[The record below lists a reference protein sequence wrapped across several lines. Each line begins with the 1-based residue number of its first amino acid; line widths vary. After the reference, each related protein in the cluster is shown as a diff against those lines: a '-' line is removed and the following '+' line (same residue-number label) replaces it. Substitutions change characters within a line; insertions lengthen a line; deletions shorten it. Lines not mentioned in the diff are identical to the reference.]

1 MNPLAILTSLEG
13 AVFEVVV
20 WLLLVPKTLF
30 QVLRHPAWVVDY
42 TAAQFQK
49 AEADRW
55 DDYLSPVVFWL
66 LLAVGPYLWGTS
78 VVPHRYGAPGQLSGD
93 VLSHLPLPT
102 RYLLLALLLVAAP
115 ATLAVLFARIR
126 GHGLARR
133 LLRQHFAAQC
143 YLQTPTLLC
152 VMPIVVSVLFA
163 PRAEMLAH
171 FSGTVSLI
179 GLAGLSLLWL
189 LAAERDRTDGRGGE
203 RSVSPWAVH
212 SWEASSSAPSSLPR
226 RTWLTRHTCSCRRLE
241 QTGRRRWWN
250 PSPPTFRV
258 GGDISTSPFKHSAA
272 RPRCPGPRT
281 KPHRWVVRQD

>member
-1 MNPLAILTSLEG
+1 MNPLAILTSLEA
-13 AVFEVVV
+13 AVFEAVV
-20 WLLLVPKTLF
+20 WMLLVPKTLL
-30 QVLRHPAWVVDY
+30 QVVRHPAWVIDY
-42 TAAQFQK
+42 TAIQFQK

-78 VVPHRYGAPGQLSGD
+78 VVPHRHSAPGELSGD

-102 RYLLLALLLVAAP
+102 RYLLMALLLVAAP

-152 VMPIVVSVLFA
+152 VMPIVVGFLFT
-163 PRAEMLAH
+163 PRAQMLAH
-171 FSGTVSLI
+171 FSRAASLV

-189 LAAERDRTDGRGGE
+189 LAAETVYLQRDLSTSRGRAFSIALGSTLLGG
-203 RSVSPWAVH
+203 VIV
-212 SWEASSSAPSSLPR
+212 SSLI
-226 RTWLTRHTCSCRRLE
+226 
-241 QTGRRRWWN
+241 
-250 PSPPTFRV
+250 V
-258 GGDISTSPFKHSAA
+258 AA
-272 RPRCPGPRT
+272 AHVAH
-281 KPHRWVVRQD
+281 KAHLLLPHA

>member
-1 MNPLAILTSLEG
+1 MQCGDGGCISGTAATVNLPRLSPSMNPLAILTSLEG
-13 AVFEVVV
+13 AVFEAVV
-20 WLLLVPKTLF
+20 WLLLIPKTLF

-66 LLAVGPYLWGTS
+66 LLAVGPYLGDLRG
-78 VVPHRYGAPGQLSGD
+78 PAPARRAGQLSGD

-189 LAAERDRTDGRGGE
+189 LAAETVYLQQDLSASRGRTFGIALGSTLLGG
-203 RSVSPWAVH
+203 VIV
-212 SWEASSSAPSSLPR
+212 SSLI
-226 RTWLTRHTCSCRRLE
+226 
-241 QTGRRRWWN
+241 
-250 PSPPTFRV
+250 V
-258 GGDISTSPFKHSAA
+258 AA
-272 RPRCPGPRT
+272 AHVAH
-281 KPHRWVVRQD
+281 KAHLLLPHA